1 MLSREKSELVA
12 GLRTQIAALEAS
24 PQQQAEARFKL
35 GLEAVDTRL
44 PGGGLARC
52 GVHEVTARAYGDM
65 GAAIGFAAA
74 LAARASQTSLDAS
87 SHGPEMALGKEGLIA
102 WCQQGWGTYDQG
114 PLYGPGL
121 AAFGIDPSRLL
132 LVNPAREPD
141 MLWALEECVRAGV
154 FAAVVGEVPATS
166 RHFNL
171 RASRRLHL
179 GAEDTGTPLILLRGH
194 GEMLSPSAALTRWK
208 ISASPTEGGVP
219 RQMTA
224 ASCWQVE
231 LEKCKGGQSFSASLS
246 WDGLA
251 GTFSQVANPL
261 RRISAPIVVRSPEQV
276 DTPMRE
282 VG

>member
-24 PQQQAEARFKL
+24 PQQQSEARFKL
-35 GLEAVDTRL
+35 GLEAVDARL

-74 LAARASQTSLDAS
+74 LAARASQTSLDAIS
-87 SHGPEMALGKEGLIA
+87 PCTEMALGKEGLIA
-102 WCQQGWGTYDQG
+102 WCQQGWGTYDLG

-154 FAAVVGEVPATS
+154 FAAVVGEVPAKS

-208 ISASPTEGGVP
+208 ISATPTEGGVP

-251 GTFSQVANPL
+251 GAFRQVPHPQRQIAVPMVA
-261 RRISAPIVVRSPEQV
+261 RSAERV

-282 VG
+282 AG